1 MSLHS
6 HPPGIE
12 NRKRNKRATVV
23 CTRCHDKKVVPGQLQ
38 ERCSGCVE
46 AFAECRYRP
55 SQRGTVR
62 RRDRKAAPTHV
73 TDSVDPVLPPGDR
86 PNVLPPSTSGPSPA
100 LDSRNGGRVNHAQAD
115 IDAWSSAIHD
125 QPSQTSHSR
134 EPVAEPI
141 VDGRNPSQAIVT
153 PGQLSLSSQGNSHR
167 AAYLGE
173 SGYMSI
179 FRHELAEDDAED
191 SQENA
196 ADLQSTH
203 LMPVL
208 QESYLD
214 TYFEYCHTWCPI
226 LDRETMQTCLE
237 FSESQLLR
245 EALAV
250 LGSQLSPP
258 LIRHPKPIQHFQRFR
273 KLFYDNNES
282 QPLVRIC
289 AVMLLY
295 WWSSGPPNVVSID
308 TNWWWMGASIRL
320 AQEIGLHREQN
331 TEHVLRPGETN
342 GLRRRI
348 WWTLFARDRLTALM
362 QARPCAIDPD
372 YSDLRMASVEDFPDP
387 NDPKA
392 EIWVHWVRLCEIIG
406 RVGKAIAQGKIHE
419 PGSTPANDLM
429 NWPQDLPDHL
439 QLPISDDR
447 TVNFN
452 RDVHM
457 LHLPYLAT
465 TILLH
470 LQKTTDKLP
479 RASMTAIIAA
489 SCVSRTLQDILARGT
504 LRYLPGQTGWY
515 ISISIIALLYAR
527 SIEALTTHADAEIS
541 ILLAA
546 LKQMALLWHSSKMFF
561 TGFQRI
567 LETDRTHIQP
577 SFGLGNAVGHPEV
590 VDQTQAS
597 PTLNDITATA
607 DSSWR
612 QRFPYVTMNTSP
624 LTAALLEDTVNIPF
638 MGMESSQ
645 VNYLFDFLDDLD
657 PDILQMDLSL

>member
-6 HPPGIE
+6 HALGIE
-12 NRKRNKRATVV
+12 NRRRNKRATVV
-23 CTRCHDKKVVPGQLQ
+23 CMRCHDKKVRQMPPIFPDNSKNDVQVVLKHLQ
-38 ERCSGCVE
+38 N
-46 AFAECRYRP
+46 
-55 SQRGTVR
+55 
-62 RRDRKAAPTHV
+62 AADP
-73 TDSVDPVLPPGDR
+73 VDPALPPETR
-86 PNVLPPSTSGPSPA
+86 PHVVPPITSGPHVA
-100 LDSRNGGRVNHAQAD
+100 LGSGVGGRINGGHTD
-115 IDAWSSAIHD
+115 IDAWPSAIHA
-125 QPSQTSHSR
+125 QKSPTGPSR
-134 EPVAEPI
+134 EPAAEPV
-141 VDGRNPSQAIVT
+141 VDGDNPGQANVT

-179 FRHELAEDDAED
+179 FSQDLAEDDTTD
-191 SQENA
+191 SQEHVT
-196 ADLQSTH
+196 DLQSTH
-203 LMPVL
+203 LIPAV

-214 TYFEYCHTWCPI
+214 TYFEYCYTWCPT
-226 LDRETMQTCLE
+226 LDRDTMRTWSE
-237 FSESQLLR
+237 FSGSQLLR

-250 LGSQLSPP
+250 LGSQLNPP
-258 LIRHPKPIQHFQRFR
+258 LIRHLKPTQYFQRFR
-273 KLFYDNNES
+273 KLFYDNHEN
-282 QPLVRIC
+282 QPLVRII

-308 TNWWWMGASIRL
+308 TNWWWMGVSIRL
-320 AQEIGLHREQN
+320 AQEIGLNREQN
-331 TEHVLRPGETN
+331 AEHVLRPGETS

-348 WWTLFARDRLTALM
+348 WWTLFARERLTALM
-362 QARPCAIDPD
+362 QGRPCVIDPD
-372 YSDLRMASVEDFPDP
+372 FSDLRIASVEDFPDP
-387 NDPKA
+387 SDPKA

-406 RVGKAIAQGKIHE
+406 RVGKAVAQGKIHE
-419 PGSTPANDLM
+419 PGSMPANDLM
-429 NWPQDLPDHL
+429 NWPRDLPEHL
-439 QLPISDDR
+439 QLPLSEDR

-470 LQKTTDKLP
+470 LQKTKDKLP

-527 SIEALTTHADAEIS
+527 NIEALTTHADAEIS

-561 TGFQRI
+561 TGFQRM
-567 LETDRTHIQP
+567 LETDRIHIQP
-577 SFGLGNAVGHPEV
+577 FRLSSNAVRQPEV
-590 VDQTQAS
+590 VEQTQAS
-597 PTLNDITATA
+597 PTLNDITAT
-607 DSSWR
+607 DDTSWR

-624 LTAALLEDTVNIPF
+624 LIAALLEDTVNIPF
-638 MGMESSQ
+638 MGMESLQ
-645 VNYLFDFLDDLD
+645 ANYLFDFLDDLD
-657 PDILQMDLSL
+657 PDILQVDLNL